1 MAAWPAAGAPAAGAA
16 AACAIAPSAGAS
28 SQGNRPHGLHAP
40 LVRLPPLPLR
50 PAVSRVLTG
59 GVCDRWGPRAAA
71 ATIQLLT
78 ASASFGQ
85 RGNSAPAR
93 QCQCNVALWPVP
105 SSLPLNAPVHRLLH
119 ASGALCLRPLCRPRL
134 PGAGMAVVGDGT
146 GYITARLFIGFSP
159 ASFVPVLVLG
169 DVQCQVPVALPIPY
183 GCVLWNE
190 AAGRLLPEQEGS
202 RAAWPGAPPAYPC
215 WDTPP
220 PPHPAGLWALPTRWP
235 RAGATR
241 RGVSCSWSCL
251 SCWRWEGRQGAAGGG
266 CCAARP
272 GLTRSHSS
280 LLQPQHGPVRSGAPG
295 TPHTACTP
303 CPALPC
309 PCPPPCPLP
318 QALSRSQ
325 PDFVAWRCCYL
336 IVGWMQVLVGIAVG
350 DPQHKVSLPS

>member
-146 GYITARLFIGFSP
+146 GYITARLFIGFSL
-159 ASFVPVLVLG
+159 ASFVACQFWCSVMFNARCLLHSLYLMGVCCGTKQRAGCSPNRKARERHGLVRLPPTPAGILPLPPTLQDCGHCQRGGRGLG
-169 DVQCQVPVALPIPY
+169 QLGG
-183 GCVLWNE
+183 GCR
-190 AAGRLLPEQEGS
+190 AAGHASL
-202 RAAWPGAPPAYPC
+202 
-215 WDTPP
+215 
-220 PPHPAGLWALPTRWP
+220 
-235 RAGATR
+235 
-241 RGVSCSWSCL
+241 
-251 SCWRWEGRQGAAGGG
+251 AGGG
-266 CCAARP
+266 RAGRAPQGVVAVLHAPALRVHIHHSSNHSMAQCAAVRP
-272 GLTRSHSS
+272 EL
-280 LLQPQHGPVRSGAPG
+280 P
-295 TPHTACTP
+295 TPPAR
-303 CPALPC
+303 PALPC
-309 PCPPPCPLP
+309 PAPALPPAPCRRRCPGPSPT
-318 QALSRSQ
+318 LS
-325 PDFVAWRCCYL
+325 PGA
-336 IVGWMQVLVGIAVG
+336 AAT
-350 DPQHKVSLPS
+350 